1 MLFIRKANMPTYKY
15 RAKKG
20 PESTVEGTIQAQNK
34 EEAIE
39 RINQM
44 GYVPVRVRELVLKA
58 QPGSTLQ
65 VTGRIKSRDVTVFSR
80 QLSSLIKSGV
90 PILGAINI
98 ISEQS
103 DSPGFKNV
111 LSNIHNQI
119 RDGKPF
125 SLALANYPGIFS
137 KFYIAMIRTG
147 EDSGT
152 LQEVL
157 LRIADYR
164 QQQEEIVSKIRTALA
179 YPVLMAIVGI
189 VTVVFML
196 TYVMP
201 RLTQIFDNLGQALPL
216 PTRILIAL
224 NTKLQLGWF
233 WIILTIGVLLLI
245 LRQQAE
251 VEAFRVATS
260 RFKLH
265 LPIFG
270 EFTLKTEIARFS
282 RSLELLIRSG
292 LPILKA
298 IEVSIPI
305 LRNELIKRQ
314 LLRGYQELEQGG
326 SFGRSLKK
334 AGLFP
339 AFMTN
344 LISIGEESGRLDEAL
359 AEIARTYEKDI
370 DDTIKMMTSLL
381 EPIMILAMGLVVGF
395 IVVAMLLPI
404 FQISPIG

>member
-1 MLFIRKANMPTYKY
+1 MPTYKY